1 MTLGTTRLAATSLRE
16 PLLFA
21 WPSPQLRIRLQPGQ
35 RLSPSVFMHFPSP
48 RRSRPADKRLSPPP
62 QPPARTS
69 ALQRPPLPECAS
81 CLLPRLPKGRLPL
94 RPLAPWCHPP
104 APRHRSPAPPW
115 QPRWGG
121 QVFSHRSRGGR
132 WREARC
138 FVCAGASGC
147 RRSQQG
153 ETANGRAGL
162 RPGLPWTLT
171 QHARRAPARRH
182 RCPSWPPVAVYHG
195 GWAVAR
201 VPTPPPPCLPTHCL
215 RLLPFRSRQAVLLLL
230 KSDP

>member
-1 MTLGTTRLAATSLRE
+1 MRPPPCGSLCFLPGRPHNSESGSSLGSDY
-16 PLLFA
+16 P
-21 WPSPQLRIRLQPGQ
+21 
-35 RLSPSVFMHFPSP
+35 P
-48 RRSRPADKRLSPPP
+48 RYSCPSPPP
-62 QPPARTS
+62 APAALQTS
-69 ALQRPPLPECAS
+69 ASPLLPSHLPEPRLSRDPRLPECAS

-121 QVFSHRSRGGR
+121 QVFSHRSCGGR

-138 FVCAGASGC
+138 FVRPGASGC

-195 GWAVAR
+195 GWAG
-201 VPTPPPPCLPTHCL
+201 PKCPHTCLPTHSL
-215 RLLPFRSRQAVLLLL
+215 RLLPARSRQAVLLLL
-230 KSDP
+230 KSDPRLILASSGSF